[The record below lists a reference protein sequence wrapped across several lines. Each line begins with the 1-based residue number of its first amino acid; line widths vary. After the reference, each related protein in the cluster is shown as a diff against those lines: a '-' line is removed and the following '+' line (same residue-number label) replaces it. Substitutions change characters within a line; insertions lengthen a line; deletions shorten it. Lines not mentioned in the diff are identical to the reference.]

1 MKFTDKDSLESD
13 KDNVAA
19 ILNDSSVVIQM
30 INDHDDFEGAYM
42 ILKNKI

>member
-1 MKFTDKDSLESD
+1 MKFTDKDSFKSG
-13 KDNVAA
+13 KDNVYA
-19 ILNDSSVVIQM
+19 ILYDSSVVIQM